1 MKTKHINIINLSIFK
16 AIKLLTVINCIC
28 RFKNQ
33 PHMTFDDCRTE
44 AQQEF
49 ELQRDPT
56 GCLEYPTKYDYI
68 IG

>member
-1 MKTKHINIINLSIFK
+1 MKHLNHNFLSIFK
-16 AIKLLTVINCIC
+16 VVALLIEITFMR

-44 AQQEF
+44 ALQEF

-56 GCLEYPTKYDYI
+56 GCLEYPTKYGYI
-68 IG
+68 IM